1 MAEHTRVDVGPAPIR
16 RHKRRMEV
24 GATSTREVVIV
35 DFIGGFGPLCSIV
48 SHVYITNVS
57 A

>member
-48 SHVYITNVS
+48 SHVSVTNVT